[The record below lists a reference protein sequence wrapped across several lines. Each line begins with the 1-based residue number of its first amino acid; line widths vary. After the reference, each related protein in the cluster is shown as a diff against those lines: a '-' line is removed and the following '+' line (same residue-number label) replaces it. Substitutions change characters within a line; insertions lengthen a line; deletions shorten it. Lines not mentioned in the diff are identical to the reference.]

1 MTDLNDYPID
11 FETWPKTAQQA
22 YINLLQRTIK
32 AERQR
37 TWENIIPIEQDETDT
52 QISWRALLFKILS
65 ELAIAAATLDI
76 DVILQAITCLAA
88 DAIDATSA
96 YVCDWDAER
105 MTITILSEYIS
116 PKASQREQASDL
128 GVTYHVGEAHM
139 EKLLHPQRYWVS
151 HYSDPDMPDH
161 IMAVMET
168 YGAKSILYAPMTVQ
182 DEVIGYIEIWE
193 TRYERQFTQR
203 EIDLIKAIAQR
214 AAVVVRNAQLH
225 QIVKESEARHRLLVE
240 TMSEGV
246 VQVDANGRIVFVND
260 AFCQLIGFAID
271 DVLTCDFRT
280 LLRDQLYMD
289 DLHLQALHGNSIQEV
304 QVVTQVG
311 VGIWVQISQSLMV
324 DRHEQPA
331 GVVYVWT
338 DITERKQSAER
349 AIQLQLEQERIQ
361 LLAEFIQN
369 ASHEFYTPLSIIR
382 TSLYLLSKSEK
393 HERYPDYIA
402 NVENQIDVIADL
414 VKALVL
420 MTSLDSVANVSI
432 TPTYVN
438 QLVQSAVHRV
448 EETARKKSLVITS
461 TIEESGI
468 FLLVNADRMLIAL
481 TNVLDNAVRYTP
493 EGGQIAI
500 TAHRVGDDDFVC
512 LRVSDTGVGIAKAD
526 QARVFE
532 RFYRHD
538 DAHTT
543 RGFGLGLPIAKRIIE
558 LHGGKITV
566 DSDVGQGASFCMTV
580 PALPAKSSS
589 LT

>member
-1 MTDLNDYPID
+1 MTDLNDYPTD
-11 FETWPKTAQQA
+11 FETWPETAQQA
-22 YINLLQRTIK
+22 YLDLLQRTIK

-37 TWENIIPIEQDETDT
+37 TWETKITSATDETDT
-52 QISWRALLFKILS
+52 QISWRALLFKTLS

-76 DVILQAITCLAA
+76 DVILKAITRLAA

-105 MTITILSEYIS
+105 MTSTVLSEYIS
-116 PKASQREQASDL
+116 PKADEREQVPVL
-128 GVTYHVGEAHM
+128 GMTYQAD
-139 EKLLHPQRYWVS
+139 KAYAQQLRHPQRHWVS
-151 HYSDPDMPDH
+151 YDSDPDIPADVIQKMNAH
-161 IMAVMET
+161 
-168 YGAKSILYAPMTVQ
+168 GAKSILYAPMTVQ

-193 TRYERQFTQR
+193 TRYERQFTRR
-203 EIDLIKAIAQR
+203 EIDLIQAIAQR

-225 QIVKESEARHRLLVE
+225 QIVKESEARHRSLVE

-246 VQVDANGRIVFVND
+246 VQVDTNGRIVFVND

-271 DVLTCDFRT
+271 DVLSCDFHT

-289 DLHLQALHGNSIQEV
+289 DLHLQAMRGDSIQEV
-304 QVVTQVG
+304 QVITQAG
-311 VGIWVQISQSLMV
+311 VGLWVQVSQSPMV
-324 DRHEQPA
+324 DRYEQAA

-402 NVENQIDVIADL
+402 NIKEQIGAIADL

-438 QLVQSAVHRV
+438 QLVQSAMHRV
-448 EETARKKSLVITS
+448 EETARKKSLVITP

-468 FLLVNADRMLIAL
+468 FLLVNADRMLTAL

-493 EGGQIAI
+493 DGGQIAI
-500 TAHRVGDDDFVC
+500 TARREGDFVH